1 MSGFRRKHSRVQDEL
16 PAEVRE
22 QVDRLLI
29 EQATY
34 DEIKAFLDSEGYD
47 ISRSA
52 IGRYGHDFLAA
63 YQNLRIIEDKSR
75 ALVSEAGDGM
85 VLEEAAAKLFSQMIL
100 EAQLSGKLDI
110 KKLPRIISDFA
121 KLQTSTVS
129 RERLKRDIAER
140 VAQTADDVAKT
151 IKKSG
156 LSDETAEEIR
166 KKIMGISK

>member
-1 MSGFRRKHSRVQDEL
+1 MDSRRRHGRIRDEL
-16 PAEVRE
+16 PPEVRE

-29 EQATY
+29 EGATY
-34 DEIKAFLDSEGYD
+34 DDIKAWLDGEGYD
-47 ISRSA
+47 IGRSSV
-52 IGRYGHDFLAA
+52 GRYGKGFMAA
-63 YQNLRIIEDKSR
+63 YRNLKIIEDKSR

-85 VLEEAAAKLFSQMIL
+85 VLEEAASKLFSQMIL